1 MKQQTL
7 RGVKRLLE
15 GAMEGE
21 LMEQL
26 HAGRYRRTETR
37 RGYRNGYRERSLLTE
52 LGMLEHLRVPRDR
65 EGRYQTE
72 VLPRYQRRQEGVN
85 RMVRQ
90 MFLTGVSTRKVTEVL
105 EPLLGAS
112 MSAQTVSRITR
123 SLDAEV
129 RRYQSRPL
137 EDKYL
142 YLLLDGIVLKV
153 KTATGVVRRL
163 VLCAYGITPGGHREM
178 ISFRQSNSESEAQW
192 EAFLRDLYDRGLR
205 GGPLALVSTDGC
217 SGLHQA
223 LATVYP
229 YVPRQRCWAH
239 KMRNVA
245 ARLPRK
251 IQAVCLAEAKTIYQ
265 ARTRREAITRFR
277 QWAADWRQTAPNAV
291 KCIEDDLEELLP
303 FLDCP
308 QQHWKKVR
316 TTNAIERSFREV
328 RRRTRPMSCFQNSA
342 SVDRIVY
349 GVFSHLNNS
358 WKEKPITQFTHNS

>member
-1 MKQQTL
+1 
-7 RGVKRLLE
+7 
-15 GAMEGE
+15 
-21 LMEQL
+21 
-26 HAGRYRRTETR
+26 
-37 RGYRNGYRERSLLTE
+37 
-52 LGMLEHLRVPRDR
+52 
-65 EGRYQTE
+65 
-72 VLPRYQRRQEGVN
+72 
-85 RMVRQ
+85 

-349 GVFSHLNNS
+349 GVFRPPQQLLEGKAHHPIYTQLLTLPTLQPNS
-358 WKEKPITQFTHNS
+358 LAPIMVPDPQCARWGCKVGVQDGVQAGAQPARCWSNGWAPARAGPHKADRHALTG